1 MKISKTVISIT
12 VAVVIG
18 FVWAVALCVQALY
31 SPQAVA
37 AVEAQMR
44 VVLDAGHGGIDGG
57 VTGRATGAKESDVN
71 LAIVHCLKIEL
82 EDMGFEVILTRKT
95 EAGLYGAATKGF
107 KKRDMQRR
115 KEIIEE
121 SNPDLVISVHQN
133 FYPTKKTRGGQVFYK
148 KNAKKSKALAVSLQ
162 DKINALYQEQGA
174 KNRKIQTGDY
184 FMLDCCVCPSVIVE
198 CGFLS
203 NADDEKLLINEGWQK
218 RLAQSLAAGVVAYF
232 SDSFA

>member
-1 MKISKTVISIT
+1 MKISKMFISVT
-12 VAVVIG
+12 VAIVIG

-37 AVEAQMR
+37 ALEAQMR

-57 VTGRATGAKESDVN
+57 VTGRTTGVKESDVN
-71 LAIVHCLKIEL
+71 LAIVHCLKTEL

-115 KEIIEE
+115 KEIIED
-121 SNPDLVISVHQN
+121 SNPDLVISIHQN

-148 KNAKKSKALAVSLQ
+148 KNMEKSKALAISLQ
-162 DKINALYQEQGA
+162 DKINALYKEQGV

-184 FMLDCCVCPSVIVE
+184 FMLDCGACPSIIVE

-203 NADDEKLLINEGWQK
+203 NAEDEKLLINAAWQK
-218 RLAQSLAAGVVAYF
+218 RLAQSLASGVVAYF
-232 SDSFA
+232 SNSFA